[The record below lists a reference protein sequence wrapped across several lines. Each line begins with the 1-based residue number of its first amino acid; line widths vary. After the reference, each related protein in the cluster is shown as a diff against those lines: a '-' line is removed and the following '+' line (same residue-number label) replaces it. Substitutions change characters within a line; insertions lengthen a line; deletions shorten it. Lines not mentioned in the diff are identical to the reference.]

1 MAKGFCVDRKKIKAM
16 ALSGQGFRPSHESLS
31 PIEARQRYDMLRSEG
46 NKALEEGRHMGAKAM
61 FAQMNLMGIH
71 RHDPAMRV
79 EAHIHLGDVALADG
93 QHLEAYKDFV
103 YAIKL
108 IDRPDLVTKI

>member
-1 MAKGFCVDRKKIKAM
+1 MSRGFGVDKKKIKAM

-31 PIEARQRYDMLRSEG
+31 PIEARQRYDMLRAEG

-71 RHDPAMRV
+71 RHDTAMRV
-79 EAHIHLGDVALADG
+79 EAHMHLGDVALADG
-93 QHLEAYKDFV
+93 QDMEAYKDFV
-103 YAIKL
+103 RAIRL
-108 IDRPDLVTKI
+108 IDRPELVTKI